1 VRLAHVGNVTKHK
14 GYHLVE
20 AAIRQGGFRNLELTV
35 IDHGLPAGS
44 TRRTEWGGTPVRIA
58 GRVPAD
64 QVHELYAETDV
75 LLAPSIWPESFGL
88 VTREALASGCWVIAS
103 DRGAM
108 GEDVQ
113 PGLNG
118 FVIDVSTIEGL
129 LAALAEIDREPARYL
144 RPPEH
149 RPVLRS
155 ADEQAAEVL
164 EVYRRVLEGRP
175 LGQRRPAARV
185 RRDLSFDG
193 VNQNA
198 VAEGAQVGDSA
209 PPRRRR

>member
-1 VRLAHVGNVTKHK
+1 
-14 GYHLVE
+14 
-20 AAIRQGGFRNLELTV
+20 
-35 IDHGLPAGS
+35 
-44 TRRTEWGGTPVRIA
+44 VRIA

-88 VTREALASGCWVIAS
+88 VTREALASGCWVVAS

-113 PGLNG
+113 PGVNG
-118 FVIDVSTIEGL
+118 FVVDVSTIEGL
-129 LAALAEIDREPARYL
+129 LAALGEIDREPARYL
-144 RPPEH
+144 RSPEH
-149 RPVLRS
+149 QPVLRS

-164 EVYRRVLEGRP
+164 EVYRRVLKGRA
-175 LGQRRPAARV
+175 LGQRRRAARI
-185 RRDLSFDG
+185 RRDVSLSD
-193 VNQNA
+193 VNQNG
-198 VAEGAQVGDSA
+198 VAEGAQVGDSP